1 MSVPPLS
8 DLVFS
13 VIVQIPIFHF
23 RVRENADMTAFL
35 IFQCLGIALFREI
48 QPHSIS
54 LVTNRGIVGQDMEDN
69 HVPGIFVKPGQIH
82 VVMPFVILSTGTDSP

>member
-8 DLVFS
+8 DLVFP
-13 VIVQIPIFHF
+13 VIAQIPILHF

-54 LVTNRGIVGQDMEDN
+54 RVANRGIVGQDMEDD
-69 HVPGIFVKPGQIH
+69 HVPGVFIEPG
-82 VVMPFVILSTGTDSP
+82 